1 MLNEYIKWSPV
12 EDPSIVH
19 VGILTEENDDDIKF
33 LTKCGEMTI
42 LKSDGYFQSSDREE
56 FEHVIVPVKEVEVNI
71 TEIVSKTGSKV
82 EKALLIYN
90 TMTSEGKVRKDIIK
104 TFMDQ
109 LDMSVAGAG
118 TYYQN
123 IKKKLSK

>member
-12 EDPSIVH
+12 EDQSITYIGV
-19 VGILTEENDDDIKF
+19 LTEENDDDVKF

-42 LKSDGYFQSSDREE
+42 LKSDGYFQTSDREE
-56 FEHVIVPVKEVEVNI
+56 FDKVFVPDKVVNKK
-71 TEIVSKTGSKV
+71 VSKEPKVGSKV
-82 EKALLIYN
+82 ERALLIFT

-104 TFMDQ
+104 ALMEQ
-109 LDMSVAGAG
+109 LDMTSPGAS

-123 IKKKLSK
+123 IKKKLGL